1 MNSFTK
7 TRIFLEKNGFNVAT
21 RLAERLGLRVK
32 YVRLFFIYISFIL
45 GAGFGLYFAFA
56 FLLKIKDLIRRN
68 RNSVFDL

>member
-21 RLAERLGLRVK
+21 RLGLRVK

-56 FLLKIKDLIRRN
+56 FLLKIKDLIRRK